1 MWKIKRLIKNL
12 DNTRGNGTSFVSLYI
27 PPKENIDKV
36 SQLLTGELSSA
47 AGIKSKQTRTS
58 VCTAITATKEK
69 LKLYRNVPANG
80 LVIFCGVIEMGDG
93 K

>member
-1 MWKIKRLIKNL
+1 VLPASSPNKLGHLFALQSPQQKKVRLINEI
-12 DNTRGNGTSFVSLYI
+12 T
-27 PPKENIDKV
+27 
-36 SQLLTGELSSA
+36 QLE
-47 AGIKSKQTRTS
+47 
-58 VCTAITATKEK
+58 

>member
-1 MWKIKRLIKNL
+1 VNFPVLPASSPNKLGHLFALQSPLQKKVRLINEI
-12 DNTRGNGTSFVSLYI
+12 T
-27 PPKENIDKV
+27 
-36 SQLLTGELSSA
+36 QLE
-47 AGIKSKQTRTS
+47 
-58 VCTAITATKEK
+58 